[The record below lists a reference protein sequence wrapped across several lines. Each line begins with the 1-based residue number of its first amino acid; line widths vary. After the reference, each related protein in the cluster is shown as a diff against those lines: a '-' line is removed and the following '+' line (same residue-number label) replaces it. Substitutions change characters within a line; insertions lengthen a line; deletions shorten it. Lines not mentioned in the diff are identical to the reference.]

1 MHHFLRGLVRLAKG
15 RFLATEANKEL
26 NRGVQGTACVKSKH
40 FAFWLSPLCEVRT
53 GEIMKIGEIKLQAMS
68 LIFPSTQLDYASD
81 NVSDAIFRLKSN
93 PNYSAHLS
101 ATTGAIN
108 RALSI
113 IEARRLT
120 ELDEIEL
127 DKASGE
133 VNGDLL
139 CFALKDE
146 VFSICQVISGGIEID
161 FRHRFDKLYVRRGS
175 VRGSLKVR
183 YFTKIERLCGES
195 DDNEE
200 LPLNESIAEQIPYF
214 VKADLLL
221 CESPEE
227 SRESREIFFK
237 ALDSFFTEEA
247 LQKTTYSQEVIW

>member
-1 MHHFLRGLVRLAKG
+1 
-15 RFLATEANKEL
+15 
-26 NRGVQGTACVKSKH
+26 
-40 FAFWLSPLCEVRT
+40 
-53 GEIMKIGEIKLQAMS
+53 MKIGEIKLQALA
-68 LIFPSTQLDYASD
+68 LIFPSAQLEYASD
-81 NVSDAIFRLKSN
+81 NISDAIFRLKSN

-120 ELDEIEL
+120 AIDEIEL
-127 DKASGE
+127 DKSLGE
-133 VNGDLL
+133 INGDLL
-139 CFALKDE
+139 CFTLNDD

-175 VRGSLKVR
+175 ARGSLRVR
-183 YFTKIERLCGES
+183 YFTKIKRLSGES

-200 LPLNESIAEQIPYF
+200 LLLNQSIAEQIPYF

-227 SRESREIFFK
+227 AKESREMFFT

>member
-1 MHHFLRGLVRLAKG
+1 MIADLFLTLA
-15 RFLATEANKEL
+15 LP
-26 NRGVQGTACVKSKH
+26 
-40 FAFWLSPLCEVRT
+40 AFKIRT
-53 GEIMKIGEIKLQAMS
+53 GENMKIGEIKLQAMA
-68 LIFPSTQLDYASD
+68 LIFPSAQLEYSSD
-81 NVSDAIFRLKSN
+81 KIADAVFRLKSN

-101 ATTGAIN
+101 ASIGAIN

-120 ELDEIEL
+120 ELEEIEL
-127 DKASGE
+127 DKSQGKE
-133 VNGDLL
+133 SGDLL
-139 CFALKDE
+139 CFELNDN

-175 VRGSLKVR
+175 VRGGLKVS
-183 YFTKIERLCGES
+183 YFSKIKRLTGES

-200 LPLNESIAEQIPYF
+200 LLLREEIAEQIPYF

-227 SRESREIFFK
+227 SRVSRELFYSI
-237 ALDSFFTEEA
+237 LDSLTTDCSLRKTVFSEE
-247 LQKTTYSQEVIW
+247 KIW